1 MREWRRSVVRETV
14 SLLGITRLPQRTPC
28 LRGALGIPRHDVRGE
43 RQEGLPSHPPKRTSS
58 ADRRSRSDHSS
69 NTKYNN
75 GHSRIRSTAE
85 GVWSEERREQENRE
99 QVKFL
104 LSTQIQNSPLE
115 NREQEHKI
123 GNNRSRNRNR

>member
-1 MREWRRSVVRETV
+1 MSEIKKPGRQ
-14 SLLGITRLPQRTPC
+14 SLLGTHGDPLSGSARSIE
-28 LRGALGIPRHDVRGE
+28 GHDVRGE
-43 RQEGLPSHPPKRTSS
+43 RQEGLPSHPPKRTSG
-58 ADRRSRSDHSS
+58 ADRRSDHSS

-123 GNNRSRNRNR
+123 GNNRSGNRNR